1 MYVQHTL
8 GSPVVEE
15 SLEVLVDRVLVL
27 VNEPSHVVPVGRTKE
42 GGGGGGKISQQN
54 KACIIY

>member
-42 GGGGGGKISQQN
+42 GGGGGAKQVNKI
-54 KACIIY
+54 KIA